1 MATKQIK
8 KITSRYREIMR
19 RLICGD
25 TPADIMRD
33 IRMSSTNFSIIT
45 NSDLFLAEKEKM
57 EKDITEGFV
66 KKLGEDRTLSPVDQ
80 ILEDGVEDAA
90 RMDVK
95 LMRSGSEKVRRDCAW
110 DIMNRRGYKPK
121 EHYEVEGALELKGA
135 AGEHIKKALEDL
147 QSIKKKKEEKDE
159 SSKK

>member
-19 RLICGD
+19 RQICGD

-45 NSDLFLAEKEKM
+45 NSELYLAEKEKM
-57 EKDITEGFV
+57 EKDIREGLV

-80 ILEDGVEDAA
+80 ILEDAVEDAA

-95 LMRSGSEKVRRDCAW
+95 LMRNGSERVRKDCAW

-121 EHYEVEGALELKGA
+121 EHYEVEGGLELKGP

-147 QSIKKKKEEKDE
+147 QSIKKNKEKKDE

>member
-1 MATKQIK
+1 
-8 KITSRYREIMR
+8 MR

-25 TPADIMRD
+25 ALADIKRD
-33 IRMSSTNFSIIT
+33 IRMSSTNFSIVT
-45 NSDLFLAEKEKM
+45 NSELFLAEKEKM
-57 EKDITEGFV
+57 ERDIRDGLV

-80 ILEDGVEDAA
+80 ILEDAVEEAA
-90 RMDVK
+90 HTDVK
-95 LMRSGSEKVRRDCAW
+95 LMRNGSEKVRRDCAW

-135 AGEHIKKALEDL
+135 AGEHIRKALEDL
-147 QSIKKKKEEKDE
+147 QSIKEKRDKKDE